1 MRCIHA
7 MLLTTP
13 GVPFLYYG
21 DEIGMDYLEDLKP
34 KEGSFF
40 GRTGS
45 RTPMQWTP
53 RANRGFSSAPAKS
66 TYLPVDR
73 RKGSPDVQTQEKF
86 A

>member
-1 MRCIHA
+1 M
-7 MLLTTP
+7 P

-21 DEIGMDYLEDLKP
+21 DEIGMDYLKDLKP

-40 GRTGS
+40 GRNGS

-66 TYLPVDR
+66 LYLPVDR